1 MGRLV
6 NLESM
11 STEALLF
18 NLKVLAEIETNKAF
32 EAGDYTRETAFRY
45 RAAVI
50 REAIKRLEQEL

>member
-1 MGRLV
+1 
-6 NLESM
+6 M

-18 NLKVLAEIETNKAF
+18 NLEVLAEIETNKAF
-32 EAGDYTRETAFRY
+32 EAGDYIRETAFRY